1 MAQEAIQTR
10 QDLVVPQ
17 NNGQAGPATSKP
29 RRYDHNEFRLR
40 KRSDVETLGKLSG
53 VQAKGQFSAKFVEDN
68 LVTGICDALEKFS
81 AQKLFRKQPATLAEA
96 VDAVVAFDF
105 VLTRMARV
113 ASVYQARSPDSKI
126 HRVLLPLDPLDQDP
140 DQADLAVVCAEVVK
154 RIPELVPDAR
164 GVYEAHCIGFGN
176 RPAELTGP
184 ATTQP
189 PASKAD
195 GKATK

>member
-1 MAQEAIQTR
+1 MADPIQTR

-17 NNGQAGPATSKP
+17 NNGQAGQAPKP
-29 RRYDHNEFRLR
+29 RRYDHNDFRLR
-40 KRSDVETLGKLSG
+40 KRSDVEALGKLSG
-53 VQAKGQFSAKFVEDN
+53 VQARGSFSPKFVEDN

-113 ASVYQARSPDSKI
+113 ASVYQARSPDSKV

-154 RIPELVPDAR
+154 RIPNLVKDAR

-176 RPAELTGP
+176 RPPELTGP

-189 PASKAD
+189 PATKAD